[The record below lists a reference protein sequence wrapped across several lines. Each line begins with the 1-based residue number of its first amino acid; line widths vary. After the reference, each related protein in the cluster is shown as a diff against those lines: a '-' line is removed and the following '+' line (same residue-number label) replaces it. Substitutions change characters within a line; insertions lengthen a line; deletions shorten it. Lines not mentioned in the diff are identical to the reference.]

1 MTHAKFVVINQPR
14 DPLTKGEREA
24 IDLLERCGGLSDE
37 SMNTQQLYGNWIC
50 DMICAGISFST
61 RKRIISK
68 VTGQLPDEG
77 STDSLD
83 RLREFRGESPAMAFA
98 NLNRLRSI
106 APELIKVAS
115 TRSDIGVLLFTL
127 LTASRSFD
135 EAIKA
140 TVTEHYNLLEQFSCI
155 HSPLHHRRK
164 YLFGLEQSQ
173 KRMPQLRRETQTA
186 VTSILRRQ
194 GVMIDDEGVEGTI
207 RSIWVAAAREC
218 GVPFHHIKGVVGSMP
233 RSFDFANSL
242 KHGDITEEERKAILQ
257 RVADYILPV
266 RTAWHVMHLR
276 RNVTAE
282 DIQTTLK
289 LGLPH
294 LYADLQFFYPT
305 QSCTRKEGKKTVT
318 ELRPLLPE
326 ILFFRV
332 STTLVS
338 SIFRVI
344 GDKAWCYR
352 LVNDSS
358 SPYTVIPQR
367 EMELFQRTVAQ
378 FTPDVEISLTDE
390 MPIAV
395 GTEVKILSGPLEGV
409 SSIVQEVK
417 ADGCNP
423 GKRIYYLRL
432 SSTTN
437 IRWEIELPHTAVTPL
452 TNPS

>member
-1 MTHAKFVVINQPR
+1 MHTGFVVINQPHEA
-14 DPLTKGEREA
+14 LTKGERQA
-24 IDLLERCGGLSDE
+24 IDLLERCGCLSDE
-37 SMNTQQLYGNWIC
+37 SVSIEQFYGNWIC
-50 DMICAGISFST
+50 EMICVGISFST
-61 RKRIISK
+61 RKRIIRK
-68 VTGQLPDEG
+68 VTMQLPDEG
-77 STDSLD
+77 LTNSLN
-83 RLREFRGESPAMAFA
+83 RLVEFRGESPSIAFA
-98 NLNRLRSI
+98 NLNRLRCM
-106 APELIKVAS
+106 APELIRVAS
-115 TRSDIGVLLFTL
+115 TRSDVGVLLFTL
-127 LTASRSFD
+127 LSASRSFD
-135 EAIKA
+135 DAINA
-140 TVTEHYNLLEQFSCI
+140 TVEEHYNMLEQFSCI

-173 KRMPQLRRETQTA
+173 KRMPQLRRETQAA
-186 VTSILRRQ
+186 VKSMLRSQ
-194 GVMIDDEGVEGTI
+194 GVTIDDEGVEETL

-218 GVPFHHIKGVVGSMP
+218 GIPFHRIKGVVGSMP

-242 KHGDITEEERKAILQ
+242 KHGDITEEQRKAILQ
-257 RVADYILPV
+257 QVADYILPV
-266 RTAWHVMHLR
+266 KTAWHVMHLR
-276 RNVTAE
+276 RNVTPE

-289 LGLPH
+289 QGLPH

-318 ELRPLLPE
+318 EQRPLLPE

-332 STTLVS
+332 ATPLVAS
-338 SIFRVI
+338 LFRVI

-378 FTPDVEISLTDE
+378 FTPDVEISITDE
-390 MPIAV
+390 MPLAV
-395 GTEVKILSGPLEGV
+395 GTEVKILTGPLEGV
-409 SSIVQEVK
+409 SSIVHEVK
-417 ADGCNP
+417 TDGDNP

-437 IRWEIELPHTAVTPL
+437 IRWEIELPQTAVTPL